1 MSYKFNPFTGTL
13 DDAGSSGG
21 AGANTTLSNLT
32 SPTAVN
38 QDLILDGGHA
48 IQTKNQAAAT
58 EYVEIQTG
66 NSSGAASGDMSIHTG
81 SAASNFNTGSL
92 NIQSWPAAG
101 AAISGNV
108 GVSTGGSYSTGGN
121 SGTLT
126 FGSGGADFNTGNV
139 TIQSGNSV
147 NAGITGSLG
156 VVTGEGIGIGGASGQ
171 MLISTGSANLAS
183 GLLNI
188 LTGASST
195 GNSGEISVSTGDAA
209 VGNSGNVQI
218 QTGTAVGQKGN
229 IILNS
234 AKYVLDNYTSGFWGD
249 NAPAFSA
256 VQGTTN
262 TIQMGGRD
270 HDTDSTNTGL
280 DVFISTGQKAGTS
293 SSGSTGRIYLK
304 TGGFQGTAQSGS
316 IQLLTGGADEIGA
329 NGLGTSGSIDMYT
342 GSGGIGSPSGN
353 VNIGTGFVYGS
364 PNTSGSVFITTSP
377 GYNSGEIS
385 LSTGSSGANASGNL
399 TLNTGSGL
407 TASGAL
413 LFNTGNVNN
422 NGATSGTVTLKTGN
436 GTANN
441 TDSGAVL
448 VSSGTVITLGLSGST
463 TVTTG
468 NASSNGSSGSTT
480 ISTGTSAAANSG
492 DVSVISGAA
501 VGDTGNVLIK
511 SGAGTNTGSVTV
523 ETGAAGGTRGKI
535 KLVDGSQGTIGHV
548 WASTDVN
555 GSGSWAAVSGGANT
569 ALSNI
574 TNTALSEELIFGS
587 GVTGKLRTR
596 DVAGTSTTLTLKTG
610 DSSGAATGSLILQ
623 VGTPASNSNAG
634 TMTIIGAD
642 GSGTGS
648 GSSTLIISG
657 AAGASG
663 TAGNLTLQTQSAGG
677 VFGKIRLQNGTQGT
691 SGHVWTST
699 DTVGSGSWAAV
710 ESINARAYNSSTTI
724 SGTLATIVWTTE
736 DYDTN
741 SALASGVFT
750 VPSSGKY
757 HVDVSLAISGTFIL
771 NNTSILDIQVN
782 GTSKANATR
791 YIAAAIT
798 NESIQL
804 SSDLQ
809 LTTGDTVRVQYS
821 TSGTAP
827 SIVSSDTKNFFNISK
842 LGN

>member
-234 AKYVLDNYTSGFWGD
+234 AKYILDNYTSGYWGD

-270 HDTDSTNTGL
+270 HATDSTNTGL

-293 SSGSTGRIYLK
+293 SSGRTGNIYLK
-304 TGGFQGTAQSGS
+304 TGGYQGTAQSGA
-316 IQLLTGGADEIGA
+316 IQLLTGGADEIGS
-329 NGLGTSGSIDMYT
+329 NGLGTSGSIDLLT

-353 VNIGTGFVYGS
+353 VTIGTGFAYGL
-364 PNTSGSVFITTSP
+364 PNTSGSVSITTSTAYAT
-377 GYNSGEIS
+377 GGIS
-385 LSTGSSGANASGNL
+385 LVTGD
-399 TLNTGSGL
+399 
-407 TASGAL
+407 TAY
-413 LFNTGNVNN
+413 T
-422 NGATSGTVTLKTGN
+422 TSGDILIQT
-436 GTANN
+436 GTA
-441 TDSGAVL
+441 A
-448 VSSGTVITLGLSGST
+448 
-463 TVTTG
+463 
-468 NASSNGSSGSTT
+468 
-480 ISTGTSAAANSG
+480 
-492 DVSVISGAA
+492 
-501 VGDTGNVLIK
+501 
-511 SGAGTNTGSVTV
+511 
-523 ETGAAGGTRGKI
+523 GTRGKI
-535 KLVDGSQGTIGHV
+535 KLVNGSQGTVGHV
-548 WASTDVN
+548 WTSTDIN